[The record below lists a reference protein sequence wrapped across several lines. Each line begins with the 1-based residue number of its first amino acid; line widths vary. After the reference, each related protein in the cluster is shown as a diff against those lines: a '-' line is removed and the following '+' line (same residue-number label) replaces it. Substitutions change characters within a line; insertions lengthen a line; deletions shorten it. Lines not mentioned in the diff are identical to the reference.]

1 MPPQCSCNLI
11 LPDGHQ
17 FPSDNASSKS
27 KPMKSARKSF
37 MRSRAIA
44 AATAILSVA
53 TFLTGLLSLDRQIEG
68 PFAVT
73 KASASMPSSSFPA
86 DKEIAKIL
94 AERIDIRRESVGI
107 VVGTIGPHGRSIVAH
122 GKFGANDPRKVDGNT
137 VYEIGS
143 ITKGFTGLLLADM
156 VASGEVGLDDPLAK
170 YMPEGVTVPER
181 AGKSI
186 TLADLATH
194 HSSLPSLPDDL
205 EPPDTLNPYAAYT
218 TEQLYRFLSRYQ
230 LPRDIG
236 ADFEYS
242 NTGFGLL
249 GHALARRAGVDYET
263 LVTQRIT
270 NPLGMSSTAIT
281 LSPELAG
288 RMATGHNGDLQP
300 VPNWDLP
307 AIAAAGALRSS
318 ANDLLNLLAMA
329 VSTEKSP
336 LSDAVAAASVKRKPV
351 NDGTQVGLAWMIT
364 ESSSGDIVWHSG
376 GTGGFVSFF
385 GFHPASRTG
394 VVVLSNSDADVN
406 DIGMH
411 LLNRDIPLSEPK
423 PKPVEAVIDPK
434 LLDGYVGRYQLAP
447 KMVFDITRDG
457 DKLFAQLTDQPRF
470 RLFPEGGHR
479 FFYKDVEAAITFTQ
493 ADASPSPSLTL
504 HQFGEHIS
512 APRVTD

>member
-1 MPPQCSCNLI
+1 MNSNR
-11 LPDGHQ
+11 
-17 FPSDNASSKS
+17 
-27 KPMKSARKSF
+27 KPTALSGALT
-37 MRSRAIA
+37 A
-44 AATAILSVA
+44 AAAICTVA
-53 TFLTGLLSLDRQIEG
+53 AFSGGLLYLDQLIER
-68 PFAVT
+68 PFTVT
-73 KASASMPSSSFPA
+73 TASASNTSNPFPA
-86 DKEIAKIL
+86 DKEIGKIL
-94 AERIDIRRESVGI
+94 AERVDLRAESVGI

-122 GKFGANDPRKVDGNT
+122 GKFAANDPRPVDGNT

-143 ITKGFTGLLLADM
+143 ITKVFTGLLLADM

-181 AGKSI
+181 AGKAI
-186 TLADLATH
+186 TLLDLATH
-194 HSSLPSLPDDL
+194 RASLPSLPDDL
-205 EPPDTLNPYAAYT
+205 QPPDTLNPYAAYT

-249 GHALARRAGVDYET
+249 GHALARRAGVDYEA
-263 LVTQRIT
+263 LVSQRIT

-288 RMATGHNGDLQP
+288 RFASGHNSDLQP

-307 AIAAAGALRSS
+307 AFAGAGALRSS

-329 VSTEKSP
+329 LSTETSP
-336 LSDAVAAASVKRKPV
+336 LTDAIAAASVKRKPV
-351 NDGTQVGLAWMIT
+351 NYDTQIGLAWMVT
-364 ESSSGDIVWHSG
+364 ETSSGDIVWHNG
-376 GTGGFVSFF
+376 GTGGFTTFI

-394 VVVLSNSDADVN
+394 VVVLSNSDTGVN

-411 LLNRDIPLSEPK
+411 LLNRDIPLTEPK

-447 KMVFDITRDG
+447 NMVFEITRDD
-457 DKLFAQLTDQPRF
+457 DKLFAQLTDQPRL

-479 FFYKDVEAAITFTQ
+479 FFYKDVEAAITFVQ
-493 ADASPSPSLTL
+493 SDRGPSPSLTL
-504 HQFGEHIS
+504 HQFGNDIS
-512 APRVTD
+512 APRLTD

>member
-1 MPPQCSCNLI
+1 MNSNR
-11 LPDGHQ
+11 
-17 FPSDNASSKS
+17 
-27 KPMKSARKSF
+27 KPTALSGALT
-37 MRSRAIA
+37 A
-44 AATAILSVA
+44 AAAICTVA
-53 TFLTGLLSLDRQIEG
+53 AFSGGLLYLDQLIER
-68 PFAVT
+68 PFTVT
-73 KASASMPSSSFPA
+73 TASASNTSNPFPA
-86 DKEIAKIL
+86 DKEIGKIL
-94 AERIDIRRESVGI
+94 AERVDLRAESVGI

-122 GKFGANDPRKVDGNT
+122 GKFAANDPRPVDGNT

-143 ITKGFTGLLLADM
+143 ITKVFTGLLLADM

-181 AGKSI
+181 AGKAI
-186 TLADLATH
+186 TLVDLATH
-194 HSSLPSLPDDL
+194 RASLPSLPDDL
-205 EPPDTLNPYAAYT
+205 QPPDTLNPYAAYT

-249 GHALARRAGVDYET
+249 GHALARRAGVDYEA

-288 RMATGHNGDLQP
+288 RMASGHNSDLQP

-307 AIAAAGALRSS
+307 AFAGAGALRSS

-329 VSTEKSP
+329 LSTETSP
-336 LSDAVAAASVKRKPV
+336 LTDAIAAASVKRKPV
-351 NDGTQVGLAWMIT
+351 NYDTQIGLAWMVT
-364 ESSSGDIVWHSG
+364 ETSSGDIVWHNG
-376 GTGGFVSFF
+376 GTGGFTTFI

-394 VVVLSNSDADVN
+394 VVVLSNSDTGVN

-411 LLNRDIPLSEPK
+411 LLNRDIPLTEPK

-434 LLDGYVGRYQLAP
+434 LLDGYVGRYHLAP
-447 KMVFDITRDG
+447 NMTFDITRDG
-457 DKLFAQLTDQPRF
+457 DKLFAQLTDQPRL

-479 FFYKDVEAAITFTQ
+479 FFYKDVEAAITFVQ
-493 ADASPSPSLTL
+493 SDRGPSPSLTL
-504 HQFGEHIS
+504 HQFGNDIS
-512 APRVTD
+512 APRLTD

>member
-1 MPPQCSCNLI
+1 MNSNR
-11 LPDGHQ
+11 
-17 FPSDNASSKS
+17 
-27 KPMKSARKSF
+27 KPTALSGALT
-37 MRSRAIA
+37 A
-44 AATAILSVA
+44 AAAICTVA
-53 TFLTGLLSLDRQIEG
+53 AFSGGLLYLDQLIER
-68 PFAVT
+68 PFTVT
-73 KASASMPSSSFPA
+73 TASASNTSNPFPA
-86 DKEIAKIL
+86 DKEIGKIL
-94 AERIDIRRESVGI
+94 AERVDLRAESVGI

-122 GKFGANDPRKVDGNT
+122 GKFAAKDARPVDGNT

-143 ITKGFTGLLLADM
+143 ITKVFTGLLLADM

-181 AGKSI
+181 AGKAI
-186 TLADLATH
+186 TLVDLATH
-194 HSSLPSLPDDL
+194 RASLPSLPDDL
-205 EPPDTLNPYAAYT
+205 QPPDTLNPYAAYT

-249 GHALARRAGVDYET
+249 GHALARRAGVDYEA
-263 LVTQRIT
+263 LVSQRIT

-288 RMATGHNGDLQP
+288 RFASGHNSDLQP

-307 AIAAAGALRSS
+307 AFAGAGALRSS

-329 VSTEKSP
+329 LSTEKSP
-336 LSDAVAAASVKRKPV
+336 LADAVATASIKRKPV
-351 NDGTQVGLAWMIT
+351 NYDTQIGLAWMVT
-364 ESSSGDIVWHSG
+364 ETSSGDIVWHNG
-376 GTGGFVSFF
+376 GTGGFTTFI

-394 VVVLSNSDADVN
+394 VVVLSNSDTGVN

-411 LLNRDIPLSEPK
+411 LLNRDIPLTEPK

-447 KMVFDITRDG
+447 NMVFEITRDD
-457 DKLFAQLTDQPRF
+457 DKLFAQLTDQPRL

-479 FFYKDVEAAITFTQ
+479 FFYKDVEAAITFVQ
-493 ADASPSPSLTL
+493 SDRGPSPSLTL
-504 HQFGEHIS
+504 HQFGNDIS
-512 APRVTD
+512 APRLTD

>member
-1 MPPQCSCNLI
+1 
-11 LPDGHQ
+11 
-17 FPSDNASSKS
+17 
-27 KPMKSARKSF
+27 
-37 MRSRAIA
+37 MRSRVMA
-44 AATAILSVA
+44 AASAILSVA
-53 TFLTGLLSLDRQIEG
+53 AFLTGLLSLDRQIEG
-68 PFAVT
+68 SFAVT
-73 KASASMPSSSFPA
+73 KALASVSSSSFPA

-94 AERIDIRRESVGI
+94 AERVDIRRESVGI
-107 VVGTIGPHGRSIVAH
+107 VVGTIGPHGRTIVAH

-143 ITKGFTGLLLADM
+143 ITKGFIGLLLADM
-156 VASGEVGLDDPLAK
+156 VASSEVGHDDPLAK
-170 YMPEGVTVPER
+170 YMPEGVTVPGR

-194 HSSLPSLPDDL
+194 RSSLPSLPDDL
-205 EPPDTLNPYAAYT
+205 EPTNALNPY
-218 TEQLYRFLSRYQ
+218 
-230 LPRDIG
+230 
-236 ADFEYS
+236 
-242 NTGFGLL
+242 
-249 GHALARRAGVDYET
+249 
-263 LVTQRIT
+263 
-270 NPLGMSSTAIT
+270 
-281 LSPELAG
+281 
-288 RMATGHNGDLQP
+288 GDLQP

-307 AIAAAGALRSS
+307 AIAGAGALRSS

-336 LSDAVAAASVKRKPV
+336 LTDAIAAASVKRKPV

-364 ESSSGDIVWHSG
+364 ESASGDIVWHSG

-434 LLDGYVGRYQLAP
+434 LLDSYVGRYQLAP
-447 KMVFDITRDG
+447 KMVFDNTRDG
-457 DKLFAQLTDQPRF
+457 DTLFAQLTDQPRL

-479 FFYKDVEAAITFTQ
+479 FFYKDVEAAITFTRT
-493 ADASPSPSLTL
+493 DASPSPSLTL
-504 HQFGEHIS
+504 HQFGENIS
-512 APRVTD
+512 ARA